1 MNGVR
6 EYNTKLNKSFGE
18 RQIQYDFTPMWNLRN
33 QTNEQRKKN
42 KDRERERDKPR
53 NRLLTIENKVMIT
66 REGVGGWMDEI
77 GDGD

>member
-18 RQIQYDFTPMWNLRN
+18 RQIKYDFTPMWNLRN

-42 KDRERERDKPR
+42 KERERQTKKQTLNYR
-53 NRLLTIENKVMIT
+53 K
-66 REGVGGWMDEI
+66 
-77 GDGD
+77 